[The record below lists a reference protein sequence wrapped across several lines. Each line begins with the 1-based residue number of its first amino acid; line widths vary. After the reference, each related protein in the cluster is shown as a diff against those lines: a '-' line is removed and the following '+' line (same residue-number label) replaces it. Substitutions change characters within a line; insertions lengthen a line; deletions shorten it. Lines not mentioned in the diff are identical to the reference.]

1 MPLVTSFVR
10 RCAVFGAAL
19 AATTA
24 VAIPVIPTANASAGG
39 ANPIAG
45 VPWGIYKGN
54 GDGLWPAYEASSGAD
69 QALLAKEA
77 LNPRVRSYGSWI
89 PTSQVAGIISKD
101 ITHEQ
106 AGDPSTLVWMELF
119 RLYPNE
125 EANNHQPLSTA
136 DQQAY
141 RDWINAA
148 IQGIGSAR
156 AGIVLEP
163 DLPLTLVSWGPKVRA
178 ALTKYA
184 AQQLAEHSNITT
196 YIDGGS
202 EDWLSVHDLVKL
214 LESAGIRYARGFNL
228 GASHHDS
235 TASEIRYCRAVSLA
249 LAKAGYANKH
259 CVIDT
264 SDNGRPYTNKQFY
277 AKYPKPRF
285 NANNPPTCTTKT
297 QRVCVALGI
306 PPTSDV
312 TNAKWKLPAPVDK
325 MAASW
330 VDGYVWDGHP
340 WKINNGHDFNMSAAL
355 NAARFDPFI

>member
-1 MPLVTSFVR
+1 MPALTCFVR

-24 VAIPVIPTANASAGG
+24 VAVPAIPVASASAAATNPV
-39 ANPIAG
+39 AN
-45 VPWGIYKGN
+45 VPWGIYMGN
-54 GDGLWPAYEASSGAD
+54 GDGLWPAYESATGDD

-89 PTSQVAGIISKD
+89 PTNQVAGIISKD
-101 ITHEQ
+101 ITQEQ

-125 EANNHQPLSTA
+125 EANNRQPLSTA

-156 AGIVLEP
+156 AGVVLEP
-163 DLPLTLVSWGPKVRA
+163 DLPLTLISWGPKVRA

-184 AQQLAEHSNITT
+184 AQQLAAHSNITT

-202 EDWLSVHDLVKL
+202 EDWLSVPDLVKL
-214 LESAGIRYARGFNL
+214 LISAGIQYARGFNL
-228 GASHHDS
+228 GASHHDT
-235 TASEIRYCRAVSLA
+235 TASEIRYCAAVGNA
-249 LAKAGYANKH
+249 LAKKGFPNKR

-277 AKYPKPRF
+277 AKYPKPRY
-285 NANNPPTCTTKT
+285 NANNPPTCTTST
-297 QRVCVALGI
+297 QKVCVALGI
-306 PPTSDV
+306 PPTTDV

-325 MAASW
+325 LAATW
-330 VDGYVWDGHP
+330 VDAYVWDGHP

-355 NAARFDPFI
+355 NAARFDPYF